1 MKLMEMNFKRL
12 SKFAAPLPSLLLF
25 GVSLW
30 AISQELQAYN
40 YQDLIRSLKETTSRD
55 LLLALLITTLNYLVI
70 TGYDTLAVRYV
81 RHPLPYH
88 RTALTAII
96 SIAISN
102 SIGLALLTG
111 SAVRYRLYSAWGLS
125 AIDIAHVIAFC
136 NLSFW
141 LGLFTVAG
149 VVFVAQPLA
158 VPSLLH
164 LSFTSVH
171 PVGMMFLA
179 VVIGY
184 LLWNIF
190 SKRSLRIGKWV
201 FPHLSTKLAFG
212 QIVIASLDWALAAG
226 ILYALLPSS
235 APVSYLSFLS
245 VFLLGQIA
253 GVISNVP
260 GGLGVFETII
270 LLLLS
275 PSIPSSVLFGALFVY
290 RVVYYLLPLIV
301 AVLLLGIY
309 ELRQRADK

>member
-1 MKLMEMNFKRL
+1 MNLKRL
-12 SKFAAPLPSLLLF
+12 SKFAALLMSLLLF
-25 GVSLW
+25 GISLW
-30 AISQELQAYN
+30 AISHELQEYN
-40 YQDLIRSLKETTSRD
+40 SQDLIRSLKETTHRG
-55 LLLALLITTLNYLVI
+55 LLLGLLITLLNYLTI
-70 TGYDTLAVRYV
+70 TGYDTLAVRYIG
-81 RHPLPYH
+81 HPLPYY
-88 RTALTAII
+88 RTALAAVI

-111 SAVRYRLYSAWGLS
+111 SAVRYRLYPAWGLS
-125 AIDIAHVIAFC
+125 VIDIAHIIAFC

-164 LSFTSVH
+164 LPFTSVH
-171 PVGMMFLA
+171 PIGIVFL
-179 VVIGY
+179 VVVLGY

-190 SKRSLRIGKWV
+190 SRRSLKIGKWV
-201 FPHLSTKLAFG
+201 FPHLSTPLAFG
-212 QIVIASLDWALAAG
+212 QIVVASLDWALAAG

-235 APVSYLSFLS
+235 TPISYLSFLS
-245 VFLLGQIA
+245 VFLLGQLA

-275 PSIPSSVLFGALFVY
+275 PSIPSATLFGVLLVY
-290 RVVYYLLPLIV
+290 RVIYYLIPLII
-301 AVLLLGIY
+301 AVLLLGTY
-309 ELRQRADK
+309 ELRQRAIAK

>member
-1 MKLMEMNFKRL
+1 MDMNVKCI
-12 SKFAAPLPSLLLF
+12 SKFAAPLPGILLF

-30 AISQELQAYN
+30 AISQELRAYN
-40 YQDLIRSLKETTSRD
+40 YQDLIHSLKETAARD
-55 LLLALLITTLNYLVI
+55 LLLALLITILHYLAI

-81 RHPLPYH
+81 RHPLPYR
-88 RTALTAII
+88 RTALTGII

-111 SAVRYRLYSAWGLS
+111 SAVRYRLYPTWGLS
-125 AIDIAHVIAFC
+125 AIEIAHVIAFC

-164 LSFTSVH
+164 LPFTSVH
-171 PVGMMFLA
+171 PIGTMFLA
-179 VVIGY
+179 VVVGY
-184 LLWNIF
+184 LVWNIF
-190 SKRSLRIGKWV
+190 SKRSLKIGKWV
-201 FPHLSTKLAFG
+201 FPHLSTKLACG
-212 QIVIASLDWALAAG
+212 QIVVASLDWALAAG
-226 ILYALLPSS
+226 VLYTLLPSS
-235 APVSYLSFLS
+235 APVSCLSFFS
-245 VFLLGQIA
+245 VFLLGQVA

-275 PSIPSSVLFGALFVY
+275 PSIPSAQLFGALLIY

-301 AVLLLGIY
+301 AVLLLGTY
-309 ELRQRADK
+309 ELRQRAIAK